1 MPHLCLHK
9 GAGIK
14 KTHRC
19 GSSARLVFGY
29 KCVFLVLSP
38 QAKNPGMSA
47 ALREQRTACHW
58 VQGRVF
64 GSFAAGEKSRNE
76 RSAA

>member
-14 KTHRC
+14 KD
-19 GSSARLVFGY
+19 
-29 KCVFLVLSP
+29 
-38 QAKNPGMSA
+38 A
-47 ALREQRTACHW
+47 ALRKQRTACLW

-64 GSFAAGEKSRNE
+64 GSFAAGEKSRDE
-76 RSAA
+76 VSAA

>member
-14 KTHRC
+14 KD
-19 GSSARLVFGY
+19 
-29 KCVFLVLSP
+29 
-38 QAKNPGMSA
+38 A
-47 ALREQRTACHW
+47 ALREQCTACPW

-64 GSFAAGEKSRNE
+64 GSFAAGEKSRDE
-76 RSAA
+76 RSAASAAHGLSLGTRACFWFFRRRRKIHNFSQ